1 MKKVLVL
8 GGGKTSLNIL
18 QTFLKTHSFKIE
30 GIYESDYKAPGA
42 LFAEEHHLPVSKQW
56 EPLVNDEL
64 DIIIDGLNDNS
75 ICDEVRRVKAP
86 GTVMVPFDIAQLISV
101 MSEEIETLIEKIAGQ
116 SYQQELMLDL
126 THDGMIAINCRGDIT
141 LFNPSAEKMTG
152 LNKEIV
158 IGKDINQCVPSTAL
172 PRVLRSLQ
180 PEVNQEQV
188 LENGRK
194 IITNRIPM
202 LDHQGKKHGAFA
214 VFRDITDIENLAEE
228 VTSLKS
234 IQTMLQAIIHSSE
247 EAISVVDEEGRG
259 LIINP
264 AYTRLTGL
272 SEMEVIGKPATADI
286 SEGESMHMKVL
297 QTRKPVRGARMKV
310 GPAKRDVIV
319 NVAPVIVNGKLK
331 GSVGVIHDMSEITSL
346 TQELNRARQI
356 IRTLEA
362 KYTFEDIIGE
372 SEGASLVK
380 DQARL
385 AASTPVSILLRGE
398 SGTGK
403 ELFAHAIHNESS
415 RKYNKFIRVN
425 CAAISERLLE
435 SEMFGYAEGA
445 FPGAASGGKRGY
457 FEEADGGSIFLD
469 EIGELSVHVQAK
481 LLRVLQEKEVVRVG
495 SSKPISVDVRI
506 ITATNVNLEK
516 RIAEG
521 SFREDLYY
529 RLNRMPIFIPP
540 LRQRIE
546 DIPELCRHLINKVN
560 ADYGRNIEEITEQ
573 AIEKLQQY
581 DWPGNVRELEN
592 VLGRAMIHMST
603 HEKVIESQHIPS
615 LESKRRFAARF
626 SEPVSDHY
634 REHDSFQDYPGLNE
648 LMDQHEKQI
657 IKETLEAFRL
667 NKTKTAE
674 ALGISVRNLYYKME
688 KHNFDK
694 GELS

>member
-8 GGGKTSLNIL
+8 GGGITSLNIL

-30 GIYESDYKAPGA
+30 GIYDSDYNAPGA
-42 LFAEEHHLPVSKQW
+42 VFARQNNLPVNEHW
-56 EPLVNDEL
+56 EPMVNDTL
-64 DIIIDGLNDNS
+64 DIIIDGLNDK
-75 ICDEVRRVKAP
+75 IIFDEVRQAKAP
-86 GTVMVPFDIAQLISV
+86 GTVMVPFDISQLISV
-101 MSEEIETLIEKIAGQ
+101 MSEEIEDLIEKIEGQ
-116 SYQQELMLDL
+116 NYQHELMLDL
-126 THDGMIAINCRGDIT
+126 THDGMIAINCREEII

-152 LNKEIV
+152 LKKEQV
-158 IGKDINQCVPSTAL
+158 MGKDINVCMPSTAL
-172 PRVLRSLQ
+172 PRVLRLLQ

-188 LENGRK
+188 LENGMK

-214 VFRDITDIENLAEE
+214 VFRDITDIEQLAEE
-228 VTSLKS
+228 VTNLKS
-234 IQTMLQAIIHSSE
+234 IQTMLNAIIQSSE
-247 EAISVVDEEGRG
+247 EAISVVDEEGKG

-264 AYTRLTGL
+264 AYTRITGL
-272 SEMEVIGKPATADI
+272 SEKEVIGKPATADI
-286 SEGESMHMKVL
+286 YEGESMHMKVL
-297 QTRKPVRGARMKV
+297 KTRKPVRGAWMKV
-310 GPAKRDVIV
+310 GPSKRDVIV
-319 NVAPVIVNGKLK
+319 NVAPVIVDGKIK

-346 TQELNRARQI
+346 TRELNRARQI

-362 KYTFEDIIGE
+362 KYTFEDIIGD
-372 SEGASLVK
+372 SEEASLVK

-415 RKYNKFIRVN
+415 RKYNKFVRVN
-425 CAAISERLLE
+425 CAAISEHLLE

-469 EIGELSVHVQAK
+469 EIGELSIHVQAK
-481 LLRVLQEKEVVRVG
+481 LLRVLQEKEIVRVG
-495 SSKPISVDVRI
+495 AAKPVHVDVRI

-529 RLNRMPIFIPP
+529 RLNRLPIFIPP
-540 LRQRIE
+540 LRQRLE
-546 DIPELCRHLINKVN
+546 DIPELSRHLVTKIN
-560 ADYGRNIEEITEQ
+560 ADYGRSIEEITDE

-592 VLGRAMIHMST
+592 VLGRAMIHMAVQDT
-603 HEKVIESQHIPS
+603 VIESRHIPELQKKS
-615 LESKRRFAARF
+615 PAGQLGESD
-626 SEPVSDHY
+626 SE
-634 REHDSFQDYPGLNE
+634 SFGHQHSMQNYPGLNE
-648 LMDQHEKQI
+648 QMDYHEKQI
-657 IKETLEAFRL
+657 IKETLEAFHL
-667 NKTKTAE
+667 NKTKAAE

-688 KHNFDK
+688 KHHFNKND
-694 GELS
+694 LN